1 MRRASMIESLPKQDG
16 GVPRQ
21 GIFAG
26 LAQKWSE
33 ALDGTGA
40 FRRRA
45 MDPEVEGYRSNGGG
59 GRGGINLPQSFVLGL
74 VMYLIAQ
81 GVGGIWWAAT
91 QQAKNDSQAAEL
103 VRLNEE
109 VSVLKLQNS
118 TQQSN
123 MDERIRG
130 KVREAL
136 DDWGYYRPSK
146 EK

>member
-1 MRRASMIESLPKQDG
+1 MVVETLPKPNRRPQRG
-16 GVPRQ
+16 L
-21 GIFAG
+21 FAG

-33 ALDGTGA
+33 ALDGTGS

-45 MDPEVEGYRSNGGG
+45 VDSEIDGYHGGGGG

-91 QQAKNDSQAAEL
+91 QQAKNDSQAAEI
-103 VRLNEE
+103 VRQDQEIEL
-109 VSVLKLQNS
+109 LKLQNS
-118 TQQSN
+118 TLQGN

-136 DDWGYYRPSK
+136 NDWGYYRPNK
-146 EK
+146 ER